1 MGNSVIRHRVVRRL
15 RHRVVANL
23 ASFPAGSDV
32 VVRALPGIDKLNHVE
47 LQNNFD
53 VALAKVA
60 S

>member
-1 MGNSVIRHRVVRRL
+1 M
-15 RHRVVANL
+15 ANL
-23 ASFPAGSDV
+23 ANFPAGSDV

>member
-1 MGNSVIRHRVVRRL
+1 M
-15 RHRVVANL
+15 ANL

-32 VVRALPGIDKLNHVE
+32 VVRALPGIEKLDHSE

-53 VALAKVA
+53 LALAKVA